1 MLRDQKEMFMSFQSE
16 SNQTMNDLHFELLLC
31 LASMRQANQCA
42 QKARQHPASQSAGSA
57 DTARPAL
64 LASSSQPHA

>member
-16 SNQTMNDLHFELLLC
+16 SNKTMNDLHFELLLC
-31 LASMRQANQCA
+31 FASMRQANQCA

-57 DTARPAL
+57 DTALPTL
-64 LASSSQPHA
+64 VTGSSQSHE